1 MSNLFNRLLIAAI
14 LYLVSGNLYA
24 QTYTISGYISDAS
37 SEEMLISANLYDFES
52 SSGTV
57 TNTFGFYSITLPA
70 GEVKLRAS
78 YIGYTDINTAFTLAK
93 DTTINFPLPS
103 TVEID
108 EIVIKA
114 DKASEG
120 RIEER
125 TQMST
130 VEVPIEQIK
139 KIPALLG
146 EVDVIKAL
154 QLLPGVQSG
163 GEGSSGLYVRG
174 GSPDQNLILLD
185 GVPVYNA
192 NHLFGFFSVFNA
204 DAIKDVKLIKGGF
217 PARYGGRLSSVL
229 EINMKEGNKK
239 EFHGEGSIGIVASKL
254 TLEGPISENTSFIV
268 SGRRTYI
275 DLLAKP
281 FIQSGF
287 EEDGQEGGTGYYFYD
302 LNAKINHKFSDKDRL
317 YISTYTGKDKFYFDS
332 KEIDEEPSDVLEFGL
347 GWGNVTTAIRWN
359 HLITPKLFGNL
370 TATYSNY
377 EFDVLSRFGEEYND
391 PSQNEEFRLEYDSG
405 IRDFALKLDFDYLP
419 NPDHFIRFG
428 INGINHKF
436 NPGTFELGLTD
447 PDITNFSTTVSQD
460 KVEAQEISAY
470 FEDDMQLFEGFKMNA
485 GIHTSAFL
493 VQEEKY
499 FSIQPRVSARYLM
512 NNGIA
517 IKGSFATMN
526 QFVHLLSNEGIGL
539 PTDLWLP
546 STAKVK
552 PQTSWQAAAGLAKTL
567 NDTYEVSLEGY
578 YKKMDN
584 LIAYQ
589 DGSGLFEFGDW
600 QDRIVTGR
608 GDAYGIEAFI
618 QKKKGRLSGWIGYTW
633 SKSDRQF
640 DDLNFGEEFPYTY
653 DRRHD
658 ISVVATYKI
667 SDRFSFAGTWV
678 YGTGNAVTLG
688 NSNFRGL
695 YDSGNFN
702 ANGSF
707 SYYDS
712 RNNFRMNAY
721 HRMDLGI
728 TYTRKKKNWDSV
740 WSFGAYNA
748 YNRKNPFFI
757 FTDSDFDQATQT
769 RSRQLK
775 QASLFPIIP
784 YITYSFKF

>member
-1 MSNLFNRLLIAAI
+1 MSYLIRRLLIAAI
-14 LYLVSGNLYA
+14 TCICVTNLSA
-24 QTYTISGYISDAS
+24 QTFTISGYISDKA

-57 TNTFGFYSITLPA
+57 TNSFGFYSITLPA
-70 GEVKLRAS
+70 GEVNLRAS
-78 YIGYTDINTAFTLAK
+78 YIGYTDINTAFTLSQ

-114 DKASEG
+114 DKTSEG
-120 RIEER
+120 KIEER

-130 VEVPIEQIK
+130 VEVPIAQIK

-229 EINMKEGNKK
+229 EINMKEGNKN

-254 TLEGPISENTSFIV
+254 TLEGPISEKTSFIV

-391 PSQNEEFRLEYDSG
+391 ASQNEEFRLEYDSG

-436 NPGTFELGLTD
+436 NPGTFDLGLTD
-447 PDITNFSTTVSQD
+447 PDVTNFSTTISQD
-460 KVEAQEISAY
+460 KVDAQEISMY
-470 FEDDMQLFEGFKMNA
+470 VEDDMQLFDGFKMNA
-485 GIHTSAFL
+485 GLHASTFL
-493 VQEEKY
+493 VQDENY
-499 FSIQPRVSARYLM
+499 YSLQPRVSMRYLM
-512 NNGIA
+512 DNGIA
-517 IKGSFATMN
+517 IKGSFATMA
-526 QFVHLLSNEGIGL
+526 QYIHLLSNEGIGL

-546 STAKVK
+546 STARVK
-552 PQTSWQAAAGLAKTL
+552 PQNSWQGAIGAAKTL
-567 NDTYEVSLEGY
+567 NDTYEISIEGY
-578 YKKMDN
+578 YKQMNN
-584 LIAYQ
+584 LISYQ

-600 QDRIVTGR
+600 QDRLVIGK
-608 GDAYGIEAFI
+608 GDSYGIEAFI

-633 SKSDRQF
+633 SQSNRQF

-667 SDRFSFAGTWV
+667 SEKINFAGTWV

-688 NSNFRGL
+688 NSNYRAL
-695 YDSGNFN
+695 YDTGTFRD
-702 ANGSF
+702 GGTYTF
-707 SYYDS
+707 FEG

-721 HRMDLGI
+721 HRMDLGL

-740 WSFGAYNA
+740 WAIGAYNA

-757 FTDSDFDQATQT
+757 FTDDDFDPNTQT
-769 RSRQLK
+769 NTRVLK

-784 YITYSFKF
+784 YLTYSFKF